1 MTRTVIAPAS
11 NLPAYNERLWFDS
24 PFNSYVVFEDVEA
37 DANGEIRGQFACPAS
52 ADEAAFNGAQISGVF
67 PPYVAAGTL
76 LVVR

>member
-1 MTRTVIAPAS
+1 MVRFVVAEDGWYSATAEFKG
-11 NLPAYNERLWFDS
+11 LDGGDAYG
-24 PFNSYVVFEDVEA
+24 YVFVGGVDCA
-37 DANGEIRGQFACPAS
+37 AG